1 MSNFS
6 NIFPNAEQFD
16 TMNILLAS
24 IAGQSGGI
32 ALKSHKDTQM
42 LTRLGL
48 ASKVMVPG
56 DQYTVEKASQITATV
71 SGQITGATV
80 DFAKFINQVGHAHE
94 GVYEFSYDGAAW
106 SLDGETVELRD
117 YGITVTG
124 TPANGDKIAAHET
137 ASTLVF
143 DIVDFDKHHPADP
156 NLTHSISLL
165 CHEAVAGFAYNPTQA
180 LVCVREGALPAGTY
194 SLTVDSGYDASYN
207 DLQYGNFQFTLTK
220 EVPTGG
226 QLMLSWGYQKMLSK
240 AKVSTYQKFSTTPIE
255 SDIAIQAI
263 PTPLNTNLG
272 TIGNGTI
279 TTTTLRKTDSPAGED
294 PFIATVAVNNAARAR
309 YGSNDIASSCM
320 TQWLS
325 SDAASGW
332 HQQISEFDRPQTTPT
347 AGFLYGID
355 PEFKAIIGKVKLRT
369 AKNTVSDG
377 GGYVDGE
384 YLGWL
389 ASMTEV
395 GFGANNG
402 VYETSP
408 DAGGT
413 VTNTPFALYVGATNA
428 DRIKYGNGA
437 ARGCWLR
444 SPDPSGASGERV
456 VGTDGSLHYYY
467 AYGGSWAVPGL
478 DII

>member
-156 NLTHSISLL
+156 NLKHSISLL
-165 CHEAVAGFAYNPTQA
+165 CHEAVTGFAYNPTQA
-180 LVCVREGALPAGTY
+180 LYCVSEDKWPSGLPAGTY
-194 SLTVDSGYDASYN
+194 CFTLDTTYDASYN
-207 DLQYGNFQFTLTK
+207 SGWSAFCFTLGQA
-220 EVPTGG
+220 VPVGG
-226 QLMLSWGYQKMLSK
+226 QIVLGWGYNTQLSA
-240 AKVSTYQKFSTTPIE
+240 AKISTYQKFATTAIE
-255 SDIAIQAI
+255 SGISIA
-263 PTPLNTNLG
+263 
-272 TIGNGTI
+272 
-279 TTTTLRKTDSPAGED
+279 AGESGTKLGHAANGEITD
-294 PFIATVAVNNAARAR
+294 HVNNIARAR

-320 TQWLS
+320 MQWLS

-408 DAGGT
+408 DENGA

-437 ARGCWLR
+437 ARGWWLR
-444 SPDPSGASGERV
+444 SPYPSGAYGERFV
-456 VGTDGSLHYYY
+456 LTDGSLSNVVASLGY
-467 AYGGSWAVPGL
+467 WAVPGL